1 MILIRTLFIK
11 VSVNICKSS
20 EFLTQSCVRAYSFI
34 NNELKRYLNV
44 YLNHYE
50 WYIYLIFSVW
60 SYDNELLFFFCYVS
74 LASCFYLES
83 FYSLSLIY
91 TDEQFSWRCFFN
103 KITLNDLNSCLH
115 CSDSKKINLRLLA
128 QFFIIHSNTFG
139 ISSFKNW
146 FHFSIETISNPN
158 DSYENFV
165 D

>member
-1 MILIRTLFIK
+1 MCR
-11 VSVNICKSS
+11 
-20 EFLTQSCVRAYSFI
+20 
-34 NNELKRYLNV
+34 
-44 YLNHYE
+44 
-50 WYIYLIFSVW
+50 
-60 SYDNELLFFFCYVS
+60 S

-91 TDEQFSWRCFFN
+91 TDEQFSWRYFFN

-115 CSDSKKINLRLLA
+115 CIDSKKINLRLLA

-165 D
+165 DWGAAFLKVKFCEYMYRNTVMLHSNYLIHVYSHLFISSLSFWR